1 MNKLFNNLLV
11 SCPNN
16 DGGLFLSDSNG
27 NFNKICNFPS
37 TGLHLDKKILLRN
50 FQTKN
55 SITYL
60 NKIEYNFE
68 KVYSNKDPHD
78 IKKIDNN
85 IYLVDTEAN
94 SIKVFDLE
102 LNLIKNISF
111 SGEPDSMHI
120 NCINT
125 IGSDIFYTC
134 FGEFQKNKEYN
145 DFKYKRKGYV
155 SNLNTKKKIITKLN
169 QPHSIYQNKNKIF
182 LLNSVN
188 SELKIYD
195 TKFKFLKNILLK
207 GYLRGLEIRNNII
220 YVGSSASRNID
231 STKSNDFSEIYAL
244 DINTYQVISSHILPS
259 NEIYEIKNI
268 NGLKNDFVKNNILK
282 SSLFFS
288 SYIQKIELDNFKTK
302 TQSLN
307 ESLTH
312 KDQELHQLQSTL
324 IQRTEETEQ
333 QQNTIQSLNE
343 SLTHKDQEL
352 HQLQSTLIQRTEE
365 TEQQSQTIQ
374 SLNESLTHKDQEI
387 LEINSELFSNKQS
400 QIDLIKLNVR
410 TLNAVDAITTSR
422 SFKLM
427 VFFKKLL
434 FRKFEILNYFQ
445 KLKQEQLFF
454 IERSSNIIKRGQNKI
469 CVYTAIIGGYDDI
482 KEPLIINNNI
492 DYICFSDQPLKSN
505 IWQIRPINFFNCN
518 QTRIARHY
526 KVNPQ
531 IYLKDYDIVIWVDS
545 SLTISN
551 DFNEYLSKV
560 EKDTTLLTQIHWKRK
575 NIFEESNAIINEKK
589 DVPGVL
595 QNQIDFYKSKGFN
608 RNLLFETMFFVA
620 NLKNDK
626 TKKLFRLWNQQ
637 INQYSHRDQISL
649 PYVIDKLNIMK
660 YFLIDNA
667 QQIARFNGAHFI
679 FSKHSYVSNNG
690 TSDFNLK
697 FLKDFNFKKMKFKI
711 SEDDINVIIPVFN
724 ALEFVKKLINSILQS
739 AYRDN
744 VKFIIINDGSNEETA
759 NYLENICNKY
769 HFILISNQ
777 VNLGYCYSI
786 NKGLRYSKSKFKIIL
801 NSDTEVSKD
810 WIDYLLLP
818 FHNENIAITGPL
830 SNAASYQSIPKV
842 KDSEGWA
849 VNNKIN
855 DLENINEKLLKNFQ
869 FDYPLLPIVN
879 GFCMAIR
886 NEVFVKIGYF
896 DEDLF
901 KKGYGE
907 ENDFCLRAL
916 DAGFLIAL
924 NMHCYIYHAKTKSF
938 QTNEKKE
945 LTKKSNEILKNKY
958 GLFRMKN
965 IDESLEK
972 NYFLDYVRASTLD
985 INN

>member
-1 MNKLFNNLLV
+1 MSKQILVLGMHRSGTSAIARILNLMGCYFGDESQVKKPGPENPKGFWERNDVLEVNKLILEEMGV
-11 SCPNN
+11 AW
-16 DGGLFLSDSNG
+16 D
-27 NFNKICNFPS
+27 FPFDLKS
-37 TGLHLDKKILLRN
+37 N
-50 FQTKN
+50 FQISKN
-55 SITYL
+55 
-60 NKIEYNFE
+60 NFDKINIIVSKLEPFRPWFI
-68 KVYSNKDPHD
+68 KDPR
-78 IKKIDNN
+78 
-85 IYLVDTEAN
+85 L
-94 SIKVFDLE
+94 
-102 LNLIKNISF
+102 
-111 SGEPDSMHI
+111 
-120 NCINT
+120 C
-125 IGSDIFYTC
+125 
-134 FGEFQKNKEYN
+134 
-145 DFKYKRKGYV
+145 
-155 SNLNTKKKIITKLN
+155 
-169 QPHSIYQNKNKIF
+169 
-182 LLNSVN
+182 LL
-188 SELKIYD
+188 YD
-195 TKFKFLKNILLK
+195 YWT
-207 GYLRGLEIRNNII
+207 
-220 YVGSSASRNID
+220 
-231 STKSNDFSEIYAL
+231 
-244 DINTYQVISSHILPS
+244 
-259 NEIYEIKNI
+259 
-268 NGLKNDFVKNNILK
+268 
-282 SSLFFS
+282 
-288 SYIQKIELDNFKTK
+288 SYLDNFINVLIVRSPFEVAKSLYNRNKIPMKLGYALNDFYLSTIFSKIKKSDTIIVYYNELLENPFISINKLYENLKKKGVGQIRPLQKKEVESFIDKKLYRSYKSKDDPLFEEKYFDLYENKFQQLKKLFKYSYTDLSHLTFIETK
-302 TQSLN
+302 YIS
-307 ESLTH
+307 S
-312 KDQELHQLQSTL
+312 
-324 IQRTEETEQ
+324 
-333 QQNTIQSLNE
+333 IQSLNE

-531 IYLKDYDIVIWVDS
+531 IYLKDYDIVIWIDS
-545 SLTISN
+545 SLTITN
-551 DFNEYLSKV
+551 DFTEYLSKV
-560 EKDTTLLTQIHWKRK
+560 KKDTTLLTQIHWKRK
-575 NIFEESNAIINEKK
+575 NIFEEVNSIIDEKK
-589 DVPGVL
+589 DSPDIL
-595 QNQIDFYKSKGFN
+595 QNQIEFYKSQGFD
-608 RNLLFETMFFVA
+608 RNLLFETMFFIA

-626 TKKLFRLWNQQ
+626 TKELFRLWNQQ

-660 YFLIDNA
+660 YFLIDNP
-667 QQIARFNGAHFI
+667 QQIARFNENDFI
-679 FSKHSYVSNNG
+679 FSQHSYVNNNG
-690 TSDFNLK
+690 TSDVNLK

-711 SEDDINVIIPVFN
+711 SDDDINVIIPVFN